1 MGNLF
6 RLINVYYDLFESFK
20 KILYIKNKLI
30 WLLLL
35 SLSIFVYSFY
45 WYVNKDAFP
54 YFPKV
59 SNGWR
64 LIFPILIEILV
75 LFIWFLLLKQREK
88 LIIKELQ
95 EILQSKQTKLY
106 DLRKLWFSICVDSDS
121 TKYLEIAEKIDKVL
135 NMKDKYKSNFS
146 LDAKQFGLWIFHPE
160 SKNRLLAMF
169 MGICAAIIGL
179 TIATGTN
186 IYNIFDFFRN
196 NSFWSLLALDLIFS
210 IFIMFAIMILKLVL
224 LIIFEIFVLLGD
236 KLDKERA
243 VSKRRSRIFINQLLF
258 FYSLPKPKIRIKNLE

>member
-1 MGNLF
+1 MKWKYIYPIYKLSIKIIKNNYYKL
-6 RLINVYYDLFESFK
+6 REIIWEIYLDIINVYYDLFESFK
-20 KILYIKNKLI
+20 KNLYIKNKLI

-186 IYNIFDFFRN
+186 IYNIFNFYHVCNYDF
-196 NSFWSLLALDLIFS
+196 
-210 IFIMFAIMILKLVL
+210 
-224 LIIFEIFVLLGD
+224 
-236 KLDKERA
+236 
-243 VSKRRSRIFINQLLF
+243 
-258 FYSLPKPKIRIKNLE
+258 KISTSNYI